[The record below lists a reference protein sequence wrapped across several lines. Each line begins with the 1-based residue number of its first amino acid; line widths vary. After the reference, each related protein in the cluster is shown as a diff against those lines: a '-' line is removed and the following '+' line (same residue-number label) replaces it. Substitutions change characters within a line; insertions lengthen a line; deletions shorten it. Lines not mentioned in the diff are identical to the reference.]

1 MKKTE
6 IIVVTG
12 PTASGK
18 SALAERLA
26 LEKGGEIVS
35 CDSMQIYRGLDI
47 GTAKPTKEEQERVR
61 YHMIDIVDVE
71 DEYSCADFV
80 VDAKK
85 AIADIESRGKL
96 PILCGGTG
104 LYIENI
110 LYPTDFS
117 TAGSDEEYR
126 KSLEVYSNHELYQM
140 LLEVDPKSA
149 EGNHENNRKRVARAL
164 EIYHL
169 TGIPKSQWD
178 QQSRTRESEYIA
190 RHISLVASDRDY
202 LYDRINRRVDLMI
215 SQGLVEEARKLDFEK
230 CKTAGQAIGYK
241 ELRGYLEGGI
251 SLEEAV
257 ENLKRSTRNYAK
269 RQLTWFSRYKNA
281 EFIDICEKVF
291 Q

>member
-1 MKKTE
+1 MKKTK
-6 IIVVTG
+6 IILVTG

-18 SALAERLA
+18 SALGEKLA
-26 LEKGGEIVS
+26 LENNGEIVS

-61 YHMIDIVDVE
+61 YHMIDIVGVE
-71 DEYSCADFV
+71 EEYSCADFV
-80 VDAKK
+80 RDAKI
-85 AIADIESRGKL
+85 AIEDIASRGKL

-126 KSLEVYSNHELYQM
+126 RSLEVYTNHELFEM
-140 LLEVDPKSA
+140 LCKVDPESA
-149 EGNHENNRKRVARAL
+149 AANHENNRKRVARAL

-178 QQSRTRESEYIA
+178 RQSRTRQSEYEA
-190 RHISLVASDRDY
+190 EHISLVASDREY
-202 LYDRINRRVDLMI
+202 LYARINRRVDLMI
-215 SQGLVEEARKLDFEK
+215 SAGLVEEAKSIDFEK

-241 ELRGYLEGGI
+241 ELRGYLEGEI

-281 EFIDICEKVF
+281 EFIDICKKTV

>member
-1 MKKTE
+1 MKKTK
-6 IIVVTG
+6 IILVTG

-18 SALAERLA
+18 SALGEKLA
-26 LEKGGEIVS
+26 LENNGEIVS

-61 YHMIDIVDVE
+61 YHMIDIVGVE
-71 DEYSCADFV
+71 EEYSCADFV
-80 VDAKK
+80 RDAKI
-85 AIADIESRGKL
+85 AIEDIASRGKL

-126 KSLEVYSNHELYQM
+126 RSLEVYTNHELFEM
-140 LLEVDPKSA
+140 LCKVDPESA
-149 EGNHENNRKRVARAL
+149 AANHENNRKRVARAL

-178 QQSRTRESEYIA
+178 RQSRTRVSEYEA
-190 RHISLVASDRDY
+190 EHISLVASDREY

-215 SQGLVEEARKLDFEK
+215 SAGLVEEAKSIDFEK

-241 ELRGYLEGGI
+241 ELRGYLEGEI

-281 EFIDICEKVF
+281 EFIDICKKTV